1 MELDLVAFVF
11 LAFVALLLLIILIVS
26 LGRGQDDIKRSVNH
40 LFFSLCSLYHGV
52 MINNLIYERNI
63 KNVLRRPKKINFENK
78 DWLP

>member
-40 LFFSLCSLYHGV
+40 LFFSLCTLNHGV
-52 MINNLIYERNI
+52 MLGLMKGISNMFC
-63 KNVLRRPKKINFENK
+63 RPINFENI
-78 DWLP
+78 